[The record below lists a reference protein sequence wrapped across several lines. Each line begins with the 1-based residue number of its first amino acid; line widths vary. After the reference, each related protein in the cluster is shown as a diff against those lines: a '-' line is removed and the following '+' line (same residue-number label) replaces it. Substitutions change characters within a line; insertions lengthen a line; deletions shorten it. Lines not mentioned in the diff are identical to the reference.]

1 MNSISDDFQAGSNLK
16 LGKFV
21 IIENDVIVG
30 NNVKIGHRV
39 TLKPGTRIKD
49 NSIIDDHCITTGAC
63 YIGSNVNIR
72 TGAIIS
78 KATII
83 EDKCFIGPGVITN
96 HTKTVTHARENALVE
111 ENLLTY
117 ISFASIVGS
126 QASILAGVYI
136 GPQSII
142 GGGSVIVKDVEGYGV
157 FVGTPCKKISG
168 LPGGYYVE
176 EPEDVGKMYANGSIL
191 ENLQRYMPFLNSK
204 KLKILQNHAEN

>member
-1 MNSISDDFQAGSNLK
+1 MNYISDDFQSGSNLK
-16 LGKFV
+16 LGNFV
-21 IIENDVIVG
+21 IIEDDVVVG

-39 TLKPGTRIKD
+39 TLKSGTRIKD

-72 TGAIIS
+72 TGAIVS

-83 EDKCFIGPGVITN
+83 EDSCFIGPGVITN
-96 HTKTVTHARENALVE
+96 HTKTVTHARESTIVG

-142 GGGSVIVKDVEGYGV
+142 GGGSVIVKDIEGYGV
-157 FVGTPCKKISG
+157 FFGTPCRKISD
-168 LPGGYYVE
+168 LPEGYYVQ
-176 EPEDVGKMYANGSIL
+176 EPEDVGNMYVNEAIL
-191 ENLQRYMPFLNSK
+191 KNLQTYMPSLNSK
-204 KLKILQNHAEN
+204 KLKTLQNHAEN